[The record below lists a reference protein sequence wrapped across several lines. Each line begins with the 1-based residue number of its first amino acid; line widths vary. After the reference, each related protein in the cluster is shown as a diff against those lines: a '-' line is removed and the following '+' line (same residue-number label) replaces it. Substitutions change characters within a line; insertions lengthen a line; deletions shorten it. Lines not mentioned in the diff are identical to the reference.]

1 MEAAEAG
8 FAFRLLFTLGPEI
21 VSDCSVVAPPA
32 VALVRRC

>member
-1 MEAAEAG
+1 METVEAG
-8 FAFRLLFTLGPEI
+8 FALRLLFRPGPEI